1 MKLTRLT
8 YALATAGFTSALL
21 VACGGSDD
29 NTASPPAAVE
39 PPVVIVPP
47 APTTSAQAVTV
58 AGLGAGALVCLDKNA
73 NGACEAGETQGTTG
87 AEGTATLAVP
97 LADVGKYSVLVEV
110 SGAAVGTAYSMV
122 SPADKPAVVS
132 PLTTLVAT
140 QAAAARQTTVDAEK
154 NLQDRLGTSAPLM
167 TDYSKGTDDASKYL
181 GNVARTIV
189 VATQKQLTD
198 TAGAKAA
205 DGTAVPKNDIVKAVN
220 NGLLSNLATVAAQAS
235 DPAVMGA
242 ATPAAKEAA
251 IQVAATV
258 VATAVGLTPTNTG
271 AVVATAAFPPKATPA
286 TPAISSSLR
295 WFNFTDAGNYNYRQ
309 FNATAAQETPV
320 NGLRQFTE
328 YRESKATA
336 AGAVTSFVQWGGGLN
351 NAQRNVIL
359 WTGTEWFDC
368 PNDYVSE
375 SSVYDANGVVKS
387 NGCNA
392 YKTSSKA
399 VVRDVA
405 GLKMVDVVKDIRAYP
420 LYDNAGKFTS
430 WGPDPVTH
438 ATALN
443 AVFPAGS
450 KLDYFTTQ
458 DLSVPD
464 SYSPL
469 GSDTVVAFN
478 AGAANG
484 VAVDCNKLTL
494 VAANNIQYRIAV
506 PTLEKM
512 VSSFIGKPCVYT
524 NATTLADTGE
534 ATSETWDTSSV
545 SVGDVTDAYTNAKG
559 YYRSG
564 VKRLR
569 ASFGAGNVVNFWS
582 CLIQVSAGVSRN
594 CVAVGS
600 GTYSVET
607 LGDSRVMRIAGLP
620 ANAASLLTYNR
631 IFVERA
637 GKVQYG
643 SRSKPALTNSIRP
656 NKEATDALF
665 AALSM
670 PAKQAAA
677 PLTATTLVASYINGA
692 GVVGTNALP
701 LMEND
706 ATGLTG
712 AWELIDATALTA
724 AKTTFFFF
732 ANGQYVMAD
741 PVGDVGAAPR
751 LSCGNAGL
759 ELGTYSFAR
768 ATGRF
773 TTLTTSKDTN
783 GCSGLNDAT
792 QPANTI
798 VGARTL
804 VFSTDGKTLTASG
817 IDNTGR
823 ATSDVFSRVSK

>member
-8 YALATAGFTSALL
+8 YALAAAGFSSTLL
-21 VACGGSDD
+21 IACGGGGDD
-29 NTASPPAAVE
+29 ATVTPA
-39 PPVVIVPP
+39 PVVIDPP

-73 NGACEAGETQGTTG
+73 NGTCEAGETQGTTG
-87 AEGTATLAVP
+87 AEGTVTLAVP

-122 SPADKPAVVS
+122 TPADKPAVVS

-140 QAAAARQTTVDAEK
+140 QAASARQTTVDAEK

-205 DGTAVPKNDIVKAVN
+205 DGSAVPKNDIVRAVN

-235 DPAVMGA
+235 DPAVTGA
-242 ATPAAKEAA
+242 ATPAAKETA
-251 IQVAATV
+251 IQAAAAV

-271 AVVATAAFPPKATPA
+271 AVVATAALPPKATPTSPA
-286 TPAISSSLR
+286 TSSSLR
-295 WFNFTDAGNYNYRQ
+295 WFSFTDVGNYNYRQ

-336 AGAVTSFVQWGGGLN
+336 AGAVTNFVQWGGGLN

-375 SSVYDANGVVKS
+375 SGVYDANGVVKS

-420 LYDNAGKFTS
+420 LYDSAGKFTS

-478 AGAANG
+478 AGVANG
-484 VAVDCNKLTL
+484 VASDCNKISSI
-494 VAANNIQYRIAV
+494 VANNVQYQVAT
-506 PTLEKM
+506 PSMEKM
-512 VSSFIGKPCVYT
+512 VSSFIGQPCTYT

-534 ATSETWDTSSV
+534 AANVNWGFTSLN
-545 SVGDVTDAYTNAKG
+545 VGDVADPYANAKG
-559 YYRSG
+559 FYRSG
-564 VKRLR
+564 IKRLR
-569 ASFGAGNVVNFWS
+569 ASFAAGNVVNYWL
-582 CLIQVSAGVSRN
+582 CLIQVSNNVSRN
-594 CVAVGS
+594 CVAAGS
-600 GTYSVET
+600 GTYSIET
-607 LGDSRVMRIAGLP
+607 LGDARVMRFAGLP
-620 ANAASLLTYNR
+620 ANAASVLTYNR

-643 SRSKPALTNSIRP
+643 SRSKPALTNSLRL

-665 AALSM
+665 AALGV
-670 PAKQAAA
+670 PVKQAAA
-677 PLTATTLVASYINGA
+677 PLTATSLLASYVSSA
-692 GVVGTNALP
+692 GVLNTNALAF
-701 LMEND
+701 MEND
-706 ATGLTG
+706 AAGLTG
-712 AWELIDATALTA
+712 AWQLNDAAALTA
-724 AKTTFFFF
+724 AKTVFFFF
-732 ANGQYVMAD
+732 ANGQYVVAD
-741 PVGDVGAAPR
+741 PDGDLGSAPR
-751 LSCGNAGL
+751 LSCGNPGVEQGA
-759 ELGTYSFAR
+759 YSYVK
-768 ATGRF
+768 ATSTF
-773 TTLTTSKDTN
+773 TWLSASKDTN
-783 GCSGLNDAT
+783 GCAGLADAAN
-792 QPANTI
+792 PANNI
-798 VGARTL
+798 AVRTFAL
-804 VFSTDGKTLTASG
+804 STDGKTLTVTGAGGASFG
-817 IDNTGR
+817 
-823 ATSDVFSRVSK
+823 FSRVSK

>member
-8 YALATAGFTSALL
+8 YALAAAGFTSTLL
-21 VACGGSDD
+21 IACGGGGGDA
-29 NTASPPAAVE
+29 TVT
-39 PPVVIVPP
+39 PPVVVDPP

-73 NGACEAGETQGTTG
+73 NGTCEAGETQGTTG
-87 AEGTATLAVP
+87 AEGTVTLAVP

-122 SPADKPAVVS
+122 TPADKPAVVS

-140 QAAAARQTTVDAEK
+140 QAASARQTTVDAEK

-181 GNVARTIV
+181 GNVARTVV

-198 TAGAKAA
+198 TSGAKAA
-205 DGTAVPKNDIVKAVN
+205 DGSAVPKNDIVRAVN

-235 DPAVMGA
+235 DPAVTGA
-242 ATPAAKEAA
+242 ATPAAKETA
-251 IQVAATV
+251 IQAAAAV
-258 VATAVGLTPTNTG
+258 VATAVGLTPANTG
-271 AVVATAAFPPKATPA
+271 TVVATTALPPKATPTSPA
-286 TPAISSSLR
+286 TSSSLR
-295 WFNFTDAGNYNYRQ
+295 WFSFTDVGNYNYRQ

-320 NGLRQFTE
+320 NGLRLFTE
-328 YRESKATA
+328 YREAKATSA
-336 AGAVTSFVQWGGGLN
+336 AGAVTNFTQWGGGMN
-351 NAQRNVIL
+351 NAQRNAIL

-368 PNDYVSE
+368 PNDHAGE
-375 SSVYDANGVVKS
+375 STVYDANGVVNS
-387 NGCNA
+387 SGCKA

-420 LYDNAGKFTS
+420 LYDSAGKFTS

-438 ATALN
+438 ATALT

-458 DLSVPD
+458 DLSTPD
-464 SYSPL
+464 TYNPL
-469 GSDTVVAFN
+469 GSSTVEAFN

-484 VAVDCNKLTL
+484 VAADCNKLTL
-494 VAANNIQYRIAV
+494 VAANNIQHKVAV

-545 SVGDVTDAYTNAKG
+545 SVGDVTDSYTNAKG

-569 ASFGAGNVVNFWS
+569 ASFAAGNVVNFWS

-594 CVAVGS
+594 CVAAGS

-643 SRSKPALTNSIRP
+643 SRSKPALTNSIRL

-665 AALSM
+665 AALAV
-670 PAKQAAA
+670 PAPQAAF
-677 PLTATTLVASYINGA
+677 PLSSPSLVALYVSNA
-692 GVVGTNALP
+692 GVFGTNALP
-701 LMEND
+701 FLEND
-706 ATGLTG
+706 ATGVVG
-712 AWELIDATALTA
+712 AWQLNDPAALTA
-724 AKTTFFFF
+724 AKTIFVFFS
-732 ANGQYVMAD
+732 NGQYVMAD
-741 PVGDVGAAPR
+741 PVGDVGSATR
-751 LSCGNAGL
+751 LSCGNAGV
-759 ELGTYSFAR
+759 EQGTYSFAK
-768 ATGRF
+768 ATGTF
-773 TTLTTSKDTN
+773 TWLSAPKDTN
-783 GCSGLNDAT
+783 GCAGFNDST
-792 QPANTI
+792 NPANNITT
-798 VGARTL
+798 RTFAL
-804 VFSTDGKTLTASG
+804 SADGKTLTVSGAAGAS
-817 IDNTGR
+817 
-823 ATSDVFSRVSK
+823 ATLSRISK